1 LSQVQVFQLI
11 ILFVLLL
18 LSAFFSAS
26 ETAIFS
32 ANKVKIRHL
41 AEEGNKQALL
51 MRRLLEQPGRAIST
65 ILIGNNVVN
74 IGATALATVL
84 AISFFG
90 GSGAGIATAVMSVLI
105 LIFGEITPKTLAARR
120 AEDYSLRISRYIH
133 RLGKILAPLIYI
145 FNLFTNVLIK
155 LLDGSN
161 KENQFITEE
170 ELRML
175 VNVGE
180 EEGFIDEDEREMI
193 DSIFEFND
201 TLVREVMV
209 PRIDID
215 AVNVEETLENVVKLV
230 MRAGHSR
237 IPVYDQT
244 VDDIIGV
251 IYAKDLL
258 QIFFEPA
265 REKTDLKKLMR
276 SAYYVPESKKVRDL
290 FAELRKE
297 KVHMAIVLDE
307 YGGTAGLVTVED
319 VIEEIVGD
327 IQDEYDREEQAIEQL
342 GDGSFLVAARTSIGE
357 INEAMEMALPDDE
370 FETISGLVFHNLG
383 SLPYEGQELKIGDLH
398 IKVEK
403 IIDRR
408 IGKLHLRKM
417 TQGEELPKP

>member
-1 LSQVQVFQLI
+1 MSQVQVFQLI
-11 ILFVLLL
+11 ILLILLL

-32 ANKVKIRHL
+32 SNKVKIRHL
-41 AEEGNKQALL
+41 AEEGNRQAILT
-51 MRRLLEQPGRAIST
+51 RRLLEQPGRSIST

-90 GSGAGIATAVMSVLI
+90 SSGAGIATAVMSILI
-105 LIFGEITPKTLAARR
+105 LVFGEITPKTLAARR
-120 AEDYSLRISRYIH
+120 AEDYALRISRYIH
-133 RLGKILAPLIYI
+133 RLGKILSPLIYV
-145 FNLFTNVLIK
+145 FNLFTNLLLK
-155 LLDGSN
+155 LLDGSQ
-161 KENQFITEE
+161 KEKQFITEE

-215 AVNVEETLENVVKLV
+215 AVNVEETLENVIKLV
-230 MRAGHSR
+230 IKVGHSR
-237 IPVYDQT
+237 IPVYDET
-244 VDDIIGV
+244 VDNIIGV

-258 QIFFEPA
+258 QIFFEPG
-265 REKTDLKKLMR
+265 REKIGLKKLMR
-276 SAYYVPESKKVRDL
+276 PAYYVPESKKVRDL

-297 KVHMAIVLDE
+297 KIHMAIVLDE
-307 YGGTAGLVTVED
+307 YGGTAGLATIED
-319 VIEEIVGD
+319 LIEEIVGD
-327 IQDEYDREEQAIEQL
+327 IQDEYDREEQAIVKAS
-342 GDGSFLVAARTSIGE
+342 DGSFLVDARTPIYE
-357 INEAMEMALPDDE
+357 INEVMEMTLSDDE

-383 SLPYEGQELKIGDLH
+383 RLPYEGQELKIGDLQ

-403 IIDRR
+403 ITGRR
-408 IGKLHLRKM
+408 IGKLRLRKM
-417 TQGEELPKP
+417 EQGELA

>member
-1 LSQVQVFQLI
+1 MSQVQVFQLI

-18 LSAFFSAS
+18 LSAIFSAS

-41 AEEGNKQALL
+41 AEEGNRQAV
-51 MRRLLEQPGRAIST
+51 MTRRLLEQPGKSIST

-90 GSGAGIATAVMSVLI
+90 SSGAGIATIIMSVLI
-105 LIFGEITPKTLAARR
+105 LVFGEITPKTLASRR
-120 AEDYSLRISRYIH
+120 AEDFALRMSHYIYG
-133 RLGKILAPLIYI
+133 LGKILSPFIYV
-145 FNLFTNVLIK
+145 FNVFTNTLLR
-155 LLDGSN
+155 LLDASH
-161 KENQFITEE
+161 KEKHFITEE

-193 DSIFEFND
+193 DSIFEFDD

-215 AVNVEETLENVVKLV
+215 AIDVEETLENTIKLV
-230 MRAGHSR
+230 LKAGRSR
-237 IPVYDQT
+237 IPVYEQS
-244 VDDIIGV
+244 VDNIIGV

-258 QIFFEPA
+258 QIFFEPH
-265 REKTDLKKLMR
+265 REKIKLKEIMR
-276 SAYYVPESKKVRDL
+276 PAYYVPESKKVRDL

-307 YGGTAGLVTVED
+307 YGGTAGLVTIED
-319 VIEEIVGD
+319 AIEEIVGD
-327 IQDEYDREEQAIEQL
+327 IQDEYDREEKAIEKL
-342 GDGSFLVAARTSIGE
+342 SDGSFLVDARTPIYE
-357 INEAMEMALPDDE
+357 INEVIGIALPDDE
-370 FETISGLVFHNLG
+370 FETISGYVFHNLG
-383 SLPYEGQELKIGDLH
+383 RLPVEGQI
-398 IKVEK
+398 IKVNDLEIK
-403 IIDRR
+403 IEQITGRR
-408 IGKLHLRKM
+408 IGKLRLK
-417 TQGEELPKP
+417 KVI